1 MNPNHSILLKYFP
14 DLTEL
19 QVERYRRLGELYE
32 EWNARI
38 NLISRKDI
46 DNLYVRHILHSL
58 SIAKALEFKSGTTFL
73 DIGTGG
79 GLPGIP
85 LAIYFQDCRFHLVDS
100 IAKKIRVV
108 EEIIQ
113 VLKLENASS
122 ERVRAEE
129 LNGHYDFIIA
139 RAVADLPKMIG
150 YARRNISKDQNNK
163 LRNGLIYLKGD
174 EPNLN
179 KDHKG
184 SKKIQLS
191 DFFEEEFFE
200 NKFIIHLPIFFSFS
214 QKKRN

>member
-1 MNPNHSILLKYFP
+1 MNPDQSILLKYFP

-19 QVERYRRLGELYE
+19 QIERYRRLGELYV

-58 SIAKALEFKSGTTFL
+58 SIAKALKFKKGTTFL

-79 GLPGIP
+79 GLPGLP

-113 VLKLENASS
+113 VLDLENATA
-122 ERVRAEE
+122 ERARAEE
-129 LNGHYDFIIA
+129 LSGYYDFIIA
-139 RAVADLPKMIG
+139 RAVADLPKMMG
-150 YARRNISKDQNNK
+150 YARKAISKDQKNK
-163 LRNGLIYLKGD
+163 LRSGVIYLKGD
-174 EPNLN
+174 EPNLS
-179 KDHKG
+179 KAYKG
-184 SKKIQLS
+184 AKKIQLS

-200 NKFIIHLPIFFSFS
+200 SKFIIHLPIFFSFS
-214 QKKRN
+214 QKK